1 MHKIFTCHTI
11 SETWH
16 KHQNHTPN
24 LQNHKLIL
32 GLWLYIL
39 YWQYCIHN
47 HKCLQYNNKSS
58 VSILLSFTVNF
69 LTSLCQLLS
78 TLNVHRSSWNKR
90 FKFWITVCMIYPKIK
105 YYGRGVC
112 NVRQMLAFEMC
123 LWYFKCCDSLCQPG
137 LIKLRTS
144 VHFHFLRDMR
154 HFTFCVQFLDLSV
167 QFWNKEAMCVL

>member
-78 TLNVHRSSWNKR
+78 TLNRNVHRSSWNKR

-123 LWYFKCCDSLCQPG
+123 LWYFKCCDSFCQPG
-137 LIKLRTS
+137 LKKEMWGIL
-144 VHFHFLRDMR
+144 HFVCAILGFVCTVLK
-154 HFTFCVQFLDLSV
+154 
-167 QFWNKEAMCVL
+167 KEAMCVL